1 MDKKPLIE
9 LKNVVK
15 KFGSFTALN
24 GVSLDVYPGEVHA
37 LLGDNGAGK
46 STLIKVLSG
55 VHLMTSG
62 EIKVDGETVN
72 FSSPRQASDAGIGTV
87 YQDLALNALTSV
99 TRNFF
104 LGREIK
110 KGLGPFGLMQM
121 DEMDRITIEEM
132 SKIGINI
139 SNPNQP
145 VGTMSGGQIQTLAI
159 ARAIYFGAK
168 ILILDE
174 PTSALGQKQQMEV
187 LKTIKKVQRLGNIAI
202 ILITHNEIHARLI
215 ADRYTFLSLGEVI
228 GSGLSSELGNE
239 DVKRLMAGGAKI
251 GDLAKELEQ

>member
-9 LKNVVK
+9 IKNLVK
-15 KFGSFTALN
+15 KFGAFTALN

-55 VHLMTSG
+55 VHPMTSG
-62 EIKVDGETVN
+62 EIKVDGEIVN
-72 FSSPRQASDAGIGTV
+72 FTTPRQASDAGIGTV

-104 LGREIK
+104 LGRELIK
-110 KGLGPFGLMQM
+110 GPAGFGLMQM

-139 SNPNQP
+139 ANPNQP
-145 VGTMSGGQIQTLAI
+145 VGTMSGGQRQTLAI

-187 LKTIKKVQRLGNIAI
+187 LKTIKKVQNFGNIAI

-215 ADRYTFLSLGEVI
+215 ADRFTFLSLGEVI
-228 GSGLSSELGNE
+228 GSGLSADLGNE
-239 DVKRLMAGGAKI
+239 EVKRLMAGGAKI
-251 GDLAKELEQ
+251 GDLAKELEL